1 MLRYSWLQT
10 QFSIGVPHWRRI
22 PLHSLVCTIVLI
34 GVSSCSRQSDRIT
47 ISSGTTSGYYNRL
60 AQQIGVSAQNTVGVD
75 VQNLSSEGSGQNL
88 QRLLDRQA
96 DFALVQ
102 LDVVT
107 EVMRQGKVQAVA
119 ILANEPIHVIARSD
133 SKARSLTDLAGK
145 RVGMGSQG
153 SGIRFTAD
161 HLMTAIG
168 LKVRVDNSSFDQVF
182 ERLATRQVDAAIY
195 VGSVGASEKLRQRL
209 ASNRA
214 LRLLPLPPEVINY
227 LVIRDPGAYQA
238 ATIPT
243 GTYAVRPAIP
253 AQDIPTLSTATV
265 LVTRPDVDE
274 KAVGLLTWAI
284 LSTSRK
290 FSPFY
295 PDLQAGEPRSLLQK
309 GLFYIHPA
317 AQAVYDQGDPRDAW
331 IRYWENNSDLQAGLV
346 ILLGTSSIGLLLQK
360 WRRDR
365 SKKLI
370 TATSKRMSELK
381 QLLPQDAQLAIDGIE
396 ELSQEHRLMFI
407 EGSIPS
413 EVYEEVRQKTQ
424 TFADQCRNLLE
435 QRRKRFVLDT
445 LLLLDDWQASLQLD
459 PEAALQKLTEI
470 KQQYREMLLADQID
484 IKAYIDLM
492 ELISVMTLVP
502 QTSAV
507 MPQPPVPHT

>member
-1 MLRYSWLQT
+1 M
-10 QFSIGVPHWRRI
+10 
-22 PLHSLVCTIVLI
+22 
-34 GVSSCSRQSDRIT
+34 GVSSCSRQPDRIT

-60 AQQIGVSAQNTVGVD
+60 AQQIGVSTQNTVGVD
-75 VQNLSSEGSGQNL
+75 VQNLSSEGSRQNL

-107 EVMRQGKVQAVA
+107 DVMRQGKVQAVA
-119 ILANEPIHVIARSD
+119 ILANEPIHVIARSN
-133 SKARSLTDLAGK
+133 SKVRSLTDLTGK

-161 HLMTAIG
+161 QLMDSIG
-168 LKVRVDNSSFDQVF
+168 LKVRADSSSFDQVF
-182 ERLATRQVDAAIY
+182 ERLATRQIDAAIY

-209 ASNRA
+209 ASNPA
-214 LRLLPLPPEVINY
+214 LRLLPIPPEVINY
-227 LVIRDPGAYQA
+227 LVIRDPGAYQG
-238 ATIPT
+238 ATIRT
-243 GTYAVRPAIP
+243 GTYAARPAIP

-290 FSPFY
+290 FAPFY
-295 PDLQAGEPRSLLQK
+295 PDLQTGEPRSLLQK

-317 AQAVYDQGDPRDAW
+317 AQAVYEQGDPRDAW

-370 TATSKRMSELK
+370 TATSKRMGELK

-424 TFADQCRNLLE
+424 TFADQCRNLLD

-459 PEAALQKLTEI
+459 SQAALQKLTQI

-484 IKAYIDLM
+484 IKAYIELM

-502 QTSAV
+502 QTGAV
-507 MPQPPVPHT
+507 APQSSVPHA

>member
-507 MPQPPVPHT
+507 MPQPPAPHT